1 MCRRRLSAMVQTVPL
16 NSRATL
22 ISRGATSSILRVRNC
37 IQYLFYVKITK
48 KLCVIRELVYICR
61 KKERL
66 MKYLDPKA
74 DLTFKKVFGEHPD
87 LVKSLLNALLPFK
100 SEEEEITSVT
110 YLTPEMVPQT
120 PTRKYSIVD
129 VRCEDAQG
137 RQFIVEMQMVW
148 SVEFKQRVLFNA
160 SKAYVKQLNR
170 GEDYSL
176 LKPVYSLNLV
186 NEVFEP
192 ELEDYYHYYHLV
204 HEEHT
209 DKVIDGLHLV
219 FVELPKF
226 TPHTFTEKKMQVLWL
241 RYLTEIDEKTK
252 EVPAELLA
260 SPEIAKAVSEIE
272 ESAYTEEELL
282 GYDDFWDA
290 VSVEKTLAGRLDRL
304 TKANDDAVEKLKAT
318 SCQLK
323 EAEEQRKEAEE
334 QRKEA
339 EKQRKEAE
347 EQRKEAEEQRKEAEE
362 RLIKA
367 NEEKLQSAKKL
378 LEAGVSEEIVA
389 STLNL
394 SMEQIK
400 KMN

>member
-1 MCRRRLSAMVQTVPL
+1 
-16 NSRATL
+16 
-22 ISRGATSSILRVRNC
+22 
-37 IQYLFYVKITK
+37 
-48 KLCVIRELVYICR
+48 
-61 KKERL
+61 

-74 DLTFKKVFGEHPD
+74 DLTFKKVFGEHPE

-148 SVEFKQRVLFNA
+148 SAEFKQRVLFNA

-192 ELEDYYHYYHLV
+192 ELDDYYHYYHLV

-209 DKVIDGLHLV
+209 EKVIDGLHLV

-241 RYLTEIDEKTK
+241 RYLTEIDENTK
-252 EVPAELLA
+252 EIPAELLA
-260 SPEIAKAVSEIE
+260 NPEIAKAVSEIE
-272 ESAYTEEELL
+272 ESAYTEKELL
-282 GYDDFWDA
+282 GYDEFWDM
-290 VSVEKTLAGRLDRL
+290 VSVEKTLAGRLERL
-304 TKANDDAVEKLKAT
+304 TKANGDAEEKLKAT
-318 SCQLK
+318 SSQLEATSNLLK
-323 EAEEQRKEAEE
+323 AAEEQRKAAEE
-334 QRKEA
+334 QRKAA
-339 EKQRKEAE
+339 EEQRKEAE

-362 RLIKA
+362 QLKRA
-367 NEEKLQSAKKL
+367 NEEKMQSAKKL
-378 LEAGVSEEIVA
+378 LQAGVSADIVA

-394 SMEQIK
+394 SMDEIEKIVQSL
-400 KMN
+400 

>member
-1 MCRRRLSAMVQTVPL
+1 MLADFR
-16 NSRATL
+16 
-22 ISRGATSSILRVRNC
+22 ILA
-37 IQYLFYVKITK
+37 
-48 KLCVIRELVYICR
+48 YICR
-61 KKERL
+61 KIERL

-74 DLTFKKVFGEHPD
+74 DLTFKKVFGELPE

-192 ELEDYYHYYHLV
+192 ELDDYYHYYHLV

-209 DKVIDGLHLV
+209 EKVIDGLHLV

-241 RYLTEIDEKTK
+241 RYLTEIDENTK
-252 EVPAELLA
+252 EIPAELLA
-260 SPEIAKAVSEIE
+260 NPEIAKAVSEIE

-290 VSVEKTLAGRLDRL
+290 VSVEKTLAGRLERL
-304 TKANDDAVEKLKAT
+304 TKANDDAKEKLMVT
-318 SCQLK
+318 SSQLK
-323 EAEEQRKEAEE
+323 EAEE
-334 QRKEA
+334 
-339 EKQRKEAE
+339 QRKEAE

-362 RLIKA
+362 QLKRA
-367 NEEKLQSAKKL
+367 NEERMVSAKKL
-378 LEAGVSEEIVA
+378 LQAGVSEDIVA

-394 SMEQIK
+394 SMGEMK
-400 KMN
+400 KIVQDL